1 MSNSM
6 WEEVLEFMNKKR
18 KIAIILSAIAYPF
31 SYIIATI
38 LWYVTMR
45 LDGLFP
51 GIIPV
56 ASMNVSIIS
65 LMVTFNVIAVIY
77 AFSIGEK

>member
-6 WEEVLEFMNKKR
+6 WGEVLEFMNKKR

-38 LWYVTMR
+38 LWHVTMR
-45 LDGLFP
+45 LDGLYP

-65 LMVTFNVIAVIY
+65 LMVTFNMIAVIY
-77 AFSIGEK
+77 AFSKGEK